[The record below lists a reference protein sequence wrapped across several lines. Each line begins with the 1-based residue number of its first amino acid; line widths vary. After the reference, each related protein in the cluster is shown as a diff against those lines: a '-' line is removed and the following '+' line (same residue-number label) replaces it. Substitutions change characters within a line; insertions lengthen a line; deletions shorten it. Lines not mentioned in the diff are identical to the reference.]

1 MQQRMTQVKAG
12 ALNPFEFI
20 YTRAVLLSYQA
31 LLSADYLN
39 THPIEEGTPQQ
50 LRSDDKVTKLLPG
63 FVTAGKKLPPLFN
76 SLDAQ
81 LGDQK
86 ERIDQIITEGFERT
100 LSKHQGPDHPP
111 SWKYRTIRP
120 GASLKE
126 TVNTLSTSPLMLKSA
141 RILQTVTA
149 DDPGNSGGGGGGV
162 EVGGGGNGGDEP
174 GSGGGNSGDT
184 SSSDPALD
192 TGTPYQNYP
201 PDVQQQTAKAWSMGI
216 KGRSAEAQGYIE
228 KTVNQIQSGE
238 DIDIDAVNATI
249 TGIVAGVAASAGGIV
264 GAALAALALILIP
277 RMLTAIEDA
286 VGDYLVGDLPGF

>member
-1 MQQRMTQVKAG
+1 MQQRLTQVTAG
-12 ALNPFEFI
+12 VLNPFELI

-39 THPIEEGTPQQ
+39 NHPIEEGTPQQ

-63 FVTAGKKLPPLFN
+63 FVAAGKKLPLLLN

-86 ERIDQIITEGFERT
+86 ERIDQIISESFERT
-100 LSKHQGPDHPP
+100 LSDHQGADHPP
-111 SWKYRTIRP
+111 SWRYRTIRP

-126 TVNTLSTSPLMLKSA
+126 TVNALSTSPLMLKSA

-149 DDPGNSGGGGGGV
+149 DDPGNSGGNGGGV
-162 EVGGGGNGGDEP
+162 EVGGGGNSSGDP
-174 GSGGGNSGDT
+174 GSTGVDSGDT

-192 TGTPYQNYP
+192 AGTPYQAYA
-201 PDVQQQTAKAWSMGI
+201 PDVQQQTAHLWGAKM
-216 KGRSAEAQGYIE
+216 KGETSPAQGLIN
-228 KTVNQIQSGE
+228 KAVALVKSGE
-238 DIDIDAVNATI
+238 DIDIDAVNATL
-249 TGIVAGVAASAGGIV
+249 TGIVVGVAASAGGIV
-264 GAALAALALILIP
+264 GAALASLALILIP